1 MLSIMEILGGV
12 KAALE
17 ELAPGETV
25 YLNLTPSEFE
35 RPSFLVE
42 GGPVKAGELG
52 GAMTDYTV
60 AVKVTC
66 FVAVDAYYN
75 SHVEDLM
82 DRMCSVMSLFGEG
95 YFQIGERYPHVT
107 ALEGD
112 YQFDYAEIKVTLNF
126 QEPWPEGAAWPLMGR
141 VQTKLKEEE

>member
-1 MLSIMEILGGV
+1 MLSIMDILGGV

-17 ELAPGETV
+17 ELAPGEAV

-35 RPSFLVE
+35 RPAFLVE
-42 GGPVKAGELG
+42 GGPVKSGELG

-66 FVAVDAYYN
+66 FAEVDPYYN
-75 SHVEDLM
+75 SHVEELM
-82 DRMCSVMSLFGEG
+82 ERMCSVMSLFGEG
-95 YFQIGERYPHVT
+95 YFQVGERYPHVT

-112 YQFDYAEIKVTLNF
+112 YQFDFAEVKVTFHF
-126 QEPWPEGAAWPLMGR
+126 QEPWPEGAPWPLMGR
-141 VQTKLKEEE
+141 VQTKIQEEE